1 MKKQHPKDTFH
12 QDSEGDNDIM
22 NSNELQAIYVMWLR
36 QIKRFIRFKSR
47 LVAMIVQPLFF
58 LFIFGSGFRNIQI
71 PGLTI
76 PYIHFLAPGIITMA
90 IVFSSM
96 FTGISVLWDKQFG
109 FLQEVLVAPI
119 SRFSIII
126 GRTLGGATLALF
138 QGIIILIIT
147 IALGTPIPSFPNLL
161 LTLLFMILIAVS
173 AVGFGLIL
181 ASRMNDFQS
190 FPLIMNLIV
199 MPLVFLSSA
208 FFPVVKDSALMT
220 IASVNPVFYMVDGLR
235 GSLIVGA
242 DVVHSSLLNLVVVI
256 GICIL
261 MLSLGSYSFSKSEM

>member
-1 MKKQHPKDTFH
+1 MR
-12 QDSEGDNDIM
+12 IRA
-22 NSNELQAIYVMWLR
+22 NEIEAIYVMWLR

-58 LFIFGSGFRNIQI
+58 LFIFGSGFRNIEI
-71 PGLTI
+71 PGLNVPFI
-76 PYIHFLAPGIITMA
+76 YFFAPGIITMA

-96 FTGISVLWDKQFG
+96 FTGVSVLWDKQFG

-126 GRTLGGATLALF
+126 GRTLGGATLALL
-138 QGIIILIIT
+138 QGTIILIIALT
-147 IALGTPIPSFPNLL
+147 LGTPVPPIGNLI
-161 LTLLFMILIAVS
+161 LTIIFMIAIAVS

-199 MPLVFLSSA
+199 MPLIFLSSA
-208 FFPVVKDSALMT
+208 FFPVVEDPTLLT
-220 IASVNPVFYMVDGLR
+220 IAHFNPMFYMVDGLR
-235 GSLIVGA
+235 GSLVPTA
-242 DVVHSSLLNLVVVI
+242 NVVNPPLVNLVIVAA
-256 GICIL
+256 ICFV
-261 MLSLGSYSFSKSEM
+261 MLSVGSYSFSRSEM

>member
-1 MKKQHPKDTFH
+1 
-12 QDSEGDNDIM
+12 M

-36 QIKRFIRFKSR
+36 QIKRFLRFKSR

-76 PYIHFLAPGIITMA
+76 PYIQFLAPGIITMA
-90 IVFSSM
+90 IIFSSM

-138 QGIIILIIT
+138 QGLIILIIT
-147 IALGTPIPSFPNLL
+147 LVLGTPLPALPNLF
-161 LTLLFMILIAVS
+161 LTILFMILIAVS

-208 FFPVVKDSALMT
+208 FFPVSDDQALLT

-235 GSLIVGA
+235 GSLVAGA
-242 DVVHSSLLNLVVVI
+242 DVANSPMLNLIIVI
-256 GICIL
+256 GICII